1 MSFPNIP
8 QKDPGL
14 PTLLLDLAFLMV
26 RHSVHVVGAIL
37 PEFSILVNS
46 PRKLRRQNYKF
57 AGLHR
62 QLHVYARLHR
72 ESICVLDCTENSML
86 YLIENPIGV
95 LDCIEKRVLSVSWMG
110 GVVLYKTVI
119 FQRYLRI

>member
-8 QKDPGL
+8 QKDTGL
-14 PTLLLDLAFLMV
+14 PPLLLDLAFLMV
-26 RHSVHVVGAIL
+26 RHSMHVVGAIL

-46 PRKLRRQNYKF
+46 PRKLRRQNCMF

-72 ESICVLDCTENSML
+72 ELHMCARLHRELYVVPHREPYRCARLHREESIE
-86 YLIENPIGV
+86 
-95 LDCIEKRVLSVSWMG
+95 CIMDG